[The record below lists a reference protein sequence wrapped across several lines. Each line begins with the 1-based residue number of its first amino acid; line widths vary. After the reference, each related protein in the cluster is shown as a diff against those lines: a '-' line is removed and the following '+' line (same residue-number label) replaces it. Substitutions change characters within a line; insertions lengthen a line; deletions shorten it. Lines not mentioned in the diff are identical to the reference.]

1 MLGDAS
7 RRPKNDA
14 NADNDANSRL
24 GLNVVQEGKKKA
36 FQKNKANL
44 NRLGKLTNFL
54 VKRLKSHSTLDKA
67 CQHRLESNELNST

>member
-1 MLGDAS
+1 M
-7 RRPKNDA
+7 PKNDA
-14 NADNDANSRL
+14 NADNDANSRF
-24 GLNVVQEGKKKA
+24 GLNVVQEKKKKKA

-54 VKRLKSHSTLDKA
+54 VKRSKSHSTFDKA